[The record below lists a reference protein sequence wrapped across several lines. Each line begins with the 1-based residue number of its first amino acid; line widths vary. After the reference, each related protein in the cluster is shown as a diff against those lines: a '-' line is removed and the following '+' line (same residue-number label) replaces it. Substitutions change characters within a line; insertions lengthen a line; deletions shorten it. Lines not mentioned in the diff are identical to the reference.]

1 MSRPLNILL
10 VEDDAIEI
18 MKFNRVIKNLETKHK
33 ITEAHN
39 GEDALNLL
47 KDRSLNPDIIILDL
61 NMPKVS
67 GLEFL
72 KIIKKDAVRK
82 YIPTIVLTTSNN
94 HTDIK
99 DCYDMGIAGY
109 VVKPLKHEDYVVSTK
124 KLLAYWSTNE
134 LIS

>member
-18 MKFNRVIKNLETKHK
+18 MKFNRVLKTLKQQHT

-39 GEDALNLL
+39 GEDALNML
-47 KDRSLNPDIIILDL
+47 KDRELNPDIIILDL

-67 GLEFL
+67 GIEFL
-72 KIIKKDAVRK
+72 KIIKKDEVRK
-82 YIPTIVLTTSNN
+82 YIPTIILTTSNN
-94 HTDIK
+94 YIDIK
-99 DCYDMGIAGY
+99 ECYQMGIAGY
-109 VVKPLKHEDYVVSTK
+109 VVKPLKHDEYMVSTK
-124 KLLAYWSTNE
+124 KLLEYWSNNE

>member
-18 MKFNRVIKNLETKHK
+18 MKFNRVLKNLETKHK

-47 KDRSLNPDIIILDL
+47 KDRELNPDIIILDL

-72 KIIKKDAVRK
+72 KIIKKDEVRK
-82 YIPTIVLTTSNN
+82 YIPTIILTTSNN
-94 HTDIK
+94 YIDIK
-99 DCYDMGIAGY
+99 ECYQMGIAGY
-109 VVKPLKHEDYVVSTK
+109 VVKPLKHDDYMVSTK
-124 KLLAYWSTNE
+124 KLLEYWSSNE

>member
-18 MKFNRVIKNLETKHK
+18 MKFNRVLKTLKQQHK
-33 ITEAHN
+33 ITEALN

-47 KDRSLNPDIIILDL
+47 KDRELNPDIIILDL

-72 KIIKKDAVRK
+72 KIIKKDESRR
-82 YIPTIVLTTSNN
+82 YIPTIILTTSNN

-99 DCYDMGIAGY
+99 ECYQMGIAGY
-109 VVKPLKHEDYVVSTK
+109 VVKPLKHDDYMVSTK
-124 KLLAYWSTNE
+124 KLLEYWSTNE

>member
-18 MKFNRVIKNLETKHK
+18 MKFNRVLKNLETKHT

-39 GEDALNLL
+39 GEDAINIL
-47 KDRSLNPDIIILDL
+47 KDRTVNPDIIILDL

-67 GLEFL
+67 GKEFL
-72 KIIKKDAVRK
+72 KIIKKDEIRK

-94 HTDIK
+94 YIDIK
-99 DCYDMGIAGY
+99 ECYQMGIAGY
-109 VVKPLKHEDYVVSTK
+109 VVKPLKYDDYIDSTK
-124 KLLAYWSTNE
+124 KLLEYWSNNE